1 MIRRFG
7 VIACLA
13 LLAGGCGHTI
23 FVPPGGPGV
32 VTDAS
37 EAWTAATASCKGAQH
52 YSAALKIS
60 GRAGSQ
66 RIWHLAI
73 DTAVTPTQIYMGAT
87 FSGQPVFV
95 LAGSAKEATLW
106 LRREQ
111 RAVKAP
117 AGDIIEAILG
127 LAMPPDRLL
136 ALLTGCATRSLDVT
150 AAASHNGLVA
160 VQTAD
165 ARVFIERQGTVW
177 RTRGAEAEGFRVEFL
192 WKTSALPEK
201 VWIRSTPGR
210 EPSASLDV
218 SVADPT
224 ISDQIPA
231 SVFNPPSGAAS
242 ADPMTLDELRSAGS
256 WRKKP

>member
-1 MIRRFG
+1 VIRRAC
-7 VIACLA
+7 VVACLA
-13 LLAGGCGHTI
+13 LLAAGCGHTI
-23 FVPPGGPGV
+23 FVPPAGPGV
-32 VTDAS
+32 ATDAS
-37 EAWTAATASCKGAQH
+37 EAWTAATASCKNADH

-66 RIWHLAI
+66 RIWRLAI

-95 LAGSAKEATLW
+95 LAGSATDATLW

-127 LAMPPDRLL
+127 LKMPPDRLL
-136 ALLTGCATRSLDVT
+136 ALLTGCATRNLQIT
-150 AAASHNGLVA
+150 AASTHGAIVA

-165 ARVFIERQGTVW
+165 TRVFLERQGTVW
-177 RTRGAEAEGFRVEFL
+177 RTRGAQAEGFTVEFL
-192 WKTSALPEK
+192 WKTSALPDK
-201 VWIRSTPGR
+201 VWIESTPGR
-210 EPSASLDV
+210 DPSAKLDV
-218 SVADPT
+218 SIADPST
-224 ISDQIPA
+224 SDPIPA
-231 SVFNPPSGAAS
+231 SVFSAPSAAAS
-242 ADPMTLDELRSAGS
+242 AEPMTLDELRSAGS